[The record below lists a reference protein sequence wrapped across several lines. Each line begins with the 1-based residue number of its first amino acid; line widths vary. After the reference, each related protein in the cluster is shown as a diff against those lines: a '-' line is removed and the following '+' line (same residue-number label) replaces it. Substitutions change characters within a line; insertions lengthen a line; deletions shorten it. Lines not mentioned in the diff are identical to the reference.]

1 MRPSA
6 EEILST
12 ELIKSLTHKNEIH
25 EILLTEAED
34 DEAKE
39 ETEMSSPSFTEWL
52 PL

>member
-12 ELIKSLTHKNEIH
+12 ELIKSLTHKNEI
-25 EILLTEAED
+25 LLTEAED

-39 ETEMSSPSFTEWL
+39 VEPEMSSPSFTEWL

>member
-12 ELIKSLTHKNEIH
+12 ELIKSLTHKN